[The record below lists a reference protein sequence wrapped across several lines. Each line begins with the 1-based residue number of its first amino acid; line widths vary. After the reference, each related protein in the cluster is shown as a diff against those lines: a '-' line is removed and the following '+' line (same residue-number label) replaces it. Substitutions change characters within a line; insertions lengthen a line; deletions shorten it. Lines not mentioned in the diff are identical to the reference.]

1 MGSHKNIT
9 ETAIK
14 AVLRE
19 LRRGSREEV
28 PKEIMREREGRTFSI
43 IKMEEKKKK
52 KKIFE
57 E

>member
-19 LRRGSREEV
+19 LRRGSERNN
-28 PKEIMREREGRTFSI
+28 EREKEGRFQ
-43 IKMEEKKKK
+43 
-52 KKIFE
+52 
-57 E
+57 